1 MAIASNGHSYGHSK
15 YMAMVSM
22 AMVSMARVS
31 MAHPCRVVLEVREG
45 GPVLAEDLLRGR
57 GHVRSVAGA
66 ACAGDHCDLEVEI
79 RHHLAHTPAEGARL
93 LRARREAQGWGEAQ
107 G

>member
-1 MAIASNGHSYGHSK
+1 
-15 YMAMVSM
+15 
-22 AMVSMARVS
+22 MARVS
-31 MAHPCRVVLEVREG
+31 MAHPRRVVLEVREG

-79 RHHLAHTPAEGARL
+79 RHHLAHTPAEGACL
-93 LRARREAQGWGEAQ
+93 LRARREAQG
-107 G
+107 

>member
-1 MAIASNGHSYGHSK
+1 MAIA
-15 YMAMVSM
+15 
-22 AMVSMARVS
+22 SMARVS
-31 MAHPCRVVLEVREG
+31 MAHPRRVVLEVREG

-79 RHHLAHTPAEGARL
+79 RHHLAHTPAEGACL
-93 LRARREAQGWGEAQ
+93 LRARREAKGEGWGE